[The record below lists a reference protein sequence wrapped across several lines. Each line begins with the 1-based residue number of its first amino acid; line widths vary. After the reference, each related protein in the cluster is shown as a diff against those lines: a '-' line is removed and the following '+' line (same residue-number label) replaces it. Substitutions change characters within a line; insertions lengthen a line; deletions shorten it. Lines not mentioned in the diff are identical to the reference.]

1 MYPKMNFSFY
11 KPLNFSENTT
21 LDGGSNVK
29 RQKLRSY
36 SDYFFERF
44 YKLLSPNQE
53 LKKVLL
59 DISHFTLCHFNSTI
73 NYEYI
78 FLCKKLLIQT
88 KKNYHQILS
97 Y

>member
-11 KPLNFSENTT
+11 KPLNLSEKSI

-29 RQKLRSY
+29 RHKLRSY

-53 LKKVLL
+53 
-59 DISHFTLCHFNSTI
+59 
-73 NYEYI
+73 
-78 FLCKKLLIQT
+78 
-88 KKNYHQILS
+88 
-97 Y
+97 